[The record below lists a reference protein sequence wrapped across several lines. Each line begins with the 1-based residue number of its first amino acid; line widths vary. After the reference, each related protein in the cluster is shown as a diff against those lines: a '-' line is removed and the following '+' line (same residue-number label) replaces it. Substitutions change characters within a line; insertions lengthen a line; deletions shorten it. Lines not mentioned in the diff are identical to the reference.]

1 MSKHVTRMILD
12 EAPHYAQADHAA
24 LLESYPSHER
34 EARMRG
40 VPALGSGLVYPVPD
54 ETIACEP
61 FVLPHDWPRI
71 VGLDFGYE
79 HPFAAIDMAWN
90 KDADILYV
98 VASYRERHQTPI
110 IHAAAV
116 KPWGAWIPCA
126 WPHDG
131 LAHDKG
137 SADQLASLYARQGLN
152 MLPEHATHEEGG
164 NGVEAGITDILDRMK
179 TGRIKVFRTLG
190 DWFSEK
196 RGYHRKN
203 GLIVK
208 QRDDLL
214 DATRTAVMMR
224 RFARTE
230 PKKYSL
236 AVPSGGGW
244 LG

>member
-1 MSKHVTRMILD
+1 MSKHITRMILD
-12 EAPHYAQADHAA
+12 EAPHYAHADYAG
-24 LLESYPSHER
+24 LRESYPAHER

-40 VPALGSGLVYPVPD
+40 VPTLGSGLVYPVLD

-61 FVLPHDWPRI
+61 FALPRDWPRI

-79 HPFAAIDMAWN
+79 HPFAAVDMAWN
-90 KDADILYV
+90 RDADILYV
-98 VASYRERHQTPI
+98 VAAYREQHQTPI

-116 KPWGAWIPCA
+116 KPWGAWLPCA

-137 SADQLASLYARQGLN
+137 SADQLASLYAQQGLN
-152 MLPEHATHEEGG
+152 MLAKHATHEEGG
-164 NGVEAGITDILDRMK
+164 NGVEAGVTEILDRMK
-179 TGRIKVFRTLG
+179 TGRFKVFRTLG

-230 PKKYSL
+230 PKKLSF
-236 AVPSGGGW
+236 AAPSAGGW